1 MTTTLQILRGN
12 NTSIPADIAY
22 ASPAR
27 GLQGTAKVAQKFAS
41 LFLRD
46 YDAVRNRGTGFIPG
60 IRSGAIRTDSSVVT
74 NFTAA
79 VLQILRQ
86 LGDQSALPASEQLVR
101 ADLIA
106 HSVFGDNLSL
116 TVQLTTLDGVTSFVL
131 PLARV

>member
-12 NTSIPADIAY
+12 NQSIPSTIAY
-22 ASPAR
+22 ATPAR

-46 YDAVRNRGTGFIPG
+46 YDAVRDRGTGFIPG
-60 IRSGAIRTDSSVVT
+60 IRNGSIRTDASVVV
-74 NFTAA
+74 NFTSA

-86 LGDQSALPASEQLVR
+86 LGDQSGLPASEQLVR
-101 ADLIA
+101 ADLVA
-106 HSVFGDNLSL
+106 HSVFSDNLSI

-131 PLARV
+131 PLERI